1 MHDNAGNALALR
13 ELYQGGEVFHVGV
26 HPAGGDEAHEVE
38 RSALAHRGAGLAQC
52 GVVEE
57 AAVVDRI
64 VDADELLVLDVAG
77 THREVPDLAVPHD
90 SVGQTDGATA
100 RLELRV
106 RPASE
111 ERVETRRLRAR
122 HRVAWSVGSD
132 PPAVEHAEHD
142 GAVGRGHANAR
153 TIAANSSALRE
164 APPTSAPSMPS
175 ARANSPAPAA
185 VTLPP

>member
-38 RSALAHRGAGLAQC
+38 RPALAHRGAGLAQC
-52 GVVEE
+52 GFVEE
-57 AAVVDRI
+57 AAVIDRV
-64 VDADELLVLDVAG
+64 VDADELLILDVAG
-77 THREVPDLAVPHD
+77 THREMPDLAVPHD
-90 SVGQTDGATA
+90 SVRQTDSATA
-100 RLELRV
+100 GLELRV
-106 RPASE
+106 RAASE
-111 ERVETRRLRAR
+111 ERIKTRRLRTR
-122 HRVAWSVGSD
+122 HRVARSIGSD
-132 PPAVEHAEHD
+132 PPPVEHAKHHRT
-142 GAVGRGHANAR
+142 VGRCHANAR
-153 TIAANSSALRE
+153 TIAANSSALSE